1 MNAAKLG
8 RIGIAVLFSGVFVP
22 SLFAQTPSQTIIHT
36 EDPEEAA
43 SRATVAKA
51 QAAMDKKDFAGA
63 AAICSDFLDEHPDDA
78 AVHFVLGYADT
89 ALGKTDDAADE
100 FRSATEIDPKMAAA
114 FLNLGLTL
122 LKDHPD
128 EAIEPLRRA
137 VELIPDQ
144 AEPKLL
150 LGRALEATGDLGG
163 AAEQFQGAESPGHPN
178 FRIRVELGGLLLR
191 EKKAADAEREFR
203 SALELKPNAGE
214 AELGL
219 ADSLIAENKLEEA
232 VAMLGT
238 YLQAKPKDADVHA
251 ERASILGDLGK
262 NDEALAELDLAAAI
276 RPEAPAAL
284 KLRATIDFR
293 LKKYDDALA
302 ALQKVEPTA
311 PDDPDIHARI
321 GHLLLG
327 KKDYPGSV
335 KELAIAFRGDPSQTE
350 VLRDLVAAQYLGGNY
365 AGALELI
372 EALGKRE
379 TLSNG
384 SWFIRATC
392 YDKLGQ
398 KQNAIDAYQKFLQL
412 NAEQSN
418 DQYFVAAER
427 VRILERELKEKKH

>member
-1 MNAAKLG
+1 M
-8 RIGIAVLFSGVFVP
+8 
-22 SLFAQTPSQTIIHT
+22 
-36 EDPEEAA
+36 
-43 SRATVAKA
+43 
-51 QAAMDKKDFAGA
+51 
-63 AAICSDFLDEHPDDA
+63 
-78 AVHFVLGYADT
+78 
-89 ALGKTDDAADE
+89 
-100 FRSATEIDPKMAAA
+100 
-114 FLNLGLTL
+114 
-122 LKDHPD
+122 
-128 EAIEPLRRA
+128 
-137 VELIPDQ
+137 
-144 AEPKLL
+144 
-150 LGRALEATGDLGG
+150 
-163 AAEQFQGAESPGHPN
+163 
-178 FRIRVELGGLLLR
+178 
-191 EKKAADAEREFR
+191 
-203 SALELKPNAGE
+203 
-214 AELGL
+214 
-219 ADSLIAENKLEEA
+219 
-232 VAMLGT
+232 
-238 YLQAKPKDADVHA
+238 
-251 ERASILGDLGK
+251 
-262 NDEALAELDLAAAI
+262 
-276 RPEAPAAL
+276 
-284 KLRATIDFR
+284 
-293 LKKYDDALA
+293 KKYDDALA